1 MHIGDTSMLNR
12 IDRDTV
18 VVRIRN
24 YLHFV
29 FLIDFI
35 LLN

>member
-1 MHIGDTSMLNR
+1 MHIGDTSMFRR
-12 IDRDTV
+12 IGRDIV
-18 VVRIRN
+18 VVRNGN